1 MKNEQ
6 GEKILKGEKKVKK
19 IHEELD
25 KLLNRHIA
33 EEKPQWT
40 MSTVISPE
48 GTASNSLTTTTKMGI
63 KELSSA

>member
-33 EEKPQWT
+33 
-40 MSTVISPE
+40 
-48 GTASNSLTTTTKMGI
+48 
-63 KELSSA
+63 KENHSELCPLLLVLRELHQILSQQQQKWE